1 MIKSHPSPGESGT
14 LSYVMKKYPSS
25 LKARRRMKSGSMD
38 GTLCYSGYIL
48 PESSDS
54 CMGKSPDTDRSGV
67 IVFSI
72 MTNNSTSSAYR
83 VRLALEKAIAYIASR
98 DAGCR
103 QATASRKCSGT
114 GR

>member
-1 MIKSHPSPGESGT
+1 M
-14 LSYVMKKYPSS
+14 MKKYPAG
-25 LKARRRMKSGSMD
+25 LKSRIRMKSGSMD

-48 PESSDS
+48 PESSDG
-54 CMGKSPDTDRSGV
+54 CRGKTVNPDGV

-83 VRLALEKAIAYIASR
+83 VRLALEKIIASIASG
-98 DAGCR
+98 DAASR
-103 QATASRKCSGT
+103 QATASRKDSGT